1 MCSKYRSYYIYLK
14 IKKMYESSLK
24 FISLVTRYPKFYK
37 EALLEGVRRREI
49 SSMSRLLAQVAKMSE
64 RIRPLKVKNSQFM
77 SPSH

>member
-1 MCSKYRSYYIYLK
+1 
-14 IKKMYESSLK
+14 MYESSLK